1 MTISLIF
8 LRVYIAFQKLLGN
21 DDQNNI
27 EHLHSVIKKRKE
39 ICHFTYR
46 FQAVLLYPF

>member
-8 LRVYIAFQKLLGN
+8 LTVYIEFQKLLGN

-27 EHLHSVIKKRKE
+27 KHLHSVIKERKE
-39 ICHFTYR
+39 ICHFTYPNCA
-46 FQAVLLYPF
+46 F